1 MRIVQSELAG
11 KEFTATWKEGRH
23 NLDHQTVASRLQKR
37 GKIVYHID
45 VTAAL
50 QKTERNDLIFS
61 LLVLGGIQDSIGN
74 VWNLNDSTF

>member
-1 MRIVQSELAG
+1 M
-11 KEFTATWKEGRH
+11 
-23 NLDHQTVASRLQKR
+23 ASRLQKR